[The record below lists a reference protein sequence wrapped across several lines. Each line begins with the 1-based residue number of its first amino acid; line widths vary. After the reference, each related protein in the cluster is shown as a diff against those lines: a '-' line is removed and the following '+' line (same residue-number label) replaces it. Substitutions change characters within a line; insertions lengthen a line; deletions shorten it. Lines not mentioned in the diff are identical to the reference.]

1 MKLLIN
7 NRNKPRKVTNTGFL
21 QYLKVGHSRENFSR
35 PEWCKESAEAI
46 TYFFLFIKAKI
57 LFRVLS
63 WSETLY

>member
-7 NRNKPRKVTNTGFL
+7 NRNKPGKVTNTGFL
-21 QYLKVGHSRENFSR
+21 HYLKVGHSYENFCR
-35 PEWCKESAEAI
+35 PEWCKKGQKQLL
-46 TYFFLFIKAKI
+46 FFSFIKAKF